1 MGYNLDLK
9 MGYIGVIT
17 HIGFGAP
24 GFWKDLKTS
33 FAGPFFCWATK
44 NVKKLSVLLGCF
56 LLLARL
62 KSWKKCESL
71 VFIVFLGEFAVRSD
85 FASLVSCVTIF
96 LLPS

>member
-17 HIGFGAP
+17 HIRFGAP

-44 NVKKLSVLLGCF
+44 NVKKIERFAGLFFVVGAF
-56 LLLARL
+56 
-62 KSWKKCESL
+62 KKLEKN
-71 VFIVFLGEFAVRSD
+71 VR
-85 FASLVSCVTIF
+85 V
-96 LLPS
+96 